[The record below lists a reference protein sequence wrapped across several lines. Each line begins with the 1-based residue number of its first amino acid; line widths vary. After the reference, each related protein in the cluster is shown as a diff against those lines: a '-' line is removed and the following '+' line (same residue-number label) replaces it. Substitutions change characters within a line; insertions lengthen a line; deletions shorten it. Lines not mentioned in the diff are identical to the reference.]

1 MASETRARLSPD
13 SSLLH
18 RVFGKI
24 LSTKDQ
30 VSNAFSS
37 NKMTAARLVGMS
49 SSVLSSLAS
58 TLLTM
63 VLVLAVSVFMYG
75 TFYYAYMPLELQDLP
90 LHFQFKPCED
100 SMKKCS
106 NPAAIIGLDHRKQNL
121 LQGQPYTFSMTM
133 EIPDTPSNE
142 DHGMFMSCLNIT
154 TTTGDLV
161 DRACKSSLSQ
171 YRSPLLRT
179 METLFFSPALL
190 TGFSSQSQL
199 LTIDYFTNFQTNPH
213 IPAQILAVELQ
224 SRHLTI
230 TSARLHVAATL
241 SGLRHVMYR
250 HPWIAAFIGISLNIF
265 LLSTVIAMSW
275 ASFNKEHK
283 KLEGQMDNE
292 EIMDEEVEESNE
304 DVNNEPEPEIPTPE
318 QSSEEVVIERV
329 SLSQD
334 SGSGPSTN
342 APEMPVSAP
351 APSIGSRLR
360 SFILRLLFKLIFKSI
375 SALLLAAIAIG
386 CYEWFYLGKEDYV
399 ELMEAVKEDG
409 IFLFKFLVEKTVA
422 FTLYIKKVYAQY

>member
-37 NKMTAARLVGMS
+37 NKMTAARLVGLS

-100 SMKKCS
+100 SMMKCS

-190 TGFSSQSQL
+190 TGFSSQSQR

-283 KLEGQMDNE
+283 KLEGQRDDE
-292 EIMDEEVEESNE
+292 EIMDEEEECNE
-304 DVNNEPEPEIPTPE
+304 DLANEQEPEIPTPE
-318 QSSEEVVIERV
+318 SSEVVTESV
-329 SLSQD
+329 SQE
-334 SGSGPSTN
+334 SGSGPSAN
-342 APEMPVSAP
+342 IPEAPVSATT
-351 APSIGSRLR
+351 PSIGSRLR
-360 SFILRLLFKLIFKSI
+360 SFILRIVFKLIFKSI

-386 CYEWFYLGKEDYV
+386 CYEWFYLGKEDYGQ
-399 ELMEAVKEDG
+399 LMEAVKEDG
-409 IFLFKFLVEKTVA
+409 IFLSKFLAEKTVA
-422 FTLYIKKVYAQY
+422 FTLYVRKLYAEY